1 MYCRYCGK
9 ELPEDAVFC
18 PACGKKTERD
28 GEPFSEYTEGGG
40 RAADARPARTAPY
53 ARPDDTPNAGW
64 AVLGFFFP
72 LVGLILYLVWEREM
86 PNRARMCGK
95 GALIAVIVY
104 AVLAALGV
112 LLFVVIAVIAAAGAG
127 M

>member
-18 PACGKKTERD
+18 PACGKKAERD

-64 AVLGFFFP
+64 AVLGFLFP
-72 LVGLILYLVWEREM
+72 LVGLILYLVWKDTM
-86 PNRARMCGK
+86 PLRARSCGK
-95 GALIAVIVY
+95 GAIIGVVLYVVFLILYIIIVV
-104 AVLAALGV
+104 AIIAQAAS
-112 LLFVVIAVIAAAGAG
+112 AAAI
-127 M
+127 

>member
-40 RAADARPARTAPY
+40 HAADARPARTAPY

-72 LVGLILYLVWEREM
+72 LVGLILYLVWKDTM
-86 PNRARMCGK
+86 PLRARSCGK
-95 GALIAVIVY
+95 GAIIGVVLYVVFLILYIIIVV
-104 AVLAALGV
+104 AIIAQAAS
-112 LLFVVIAVIAAAGAG
+112 AAAI
-127 M
+127 